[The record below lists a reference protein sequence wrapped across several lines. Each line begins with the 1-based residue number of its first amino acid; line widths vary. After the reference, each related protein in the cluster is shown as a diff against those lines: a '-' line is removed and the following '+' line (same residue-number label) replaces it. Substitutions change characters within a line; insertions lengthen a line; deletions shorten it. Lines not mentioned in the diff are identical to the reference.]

1 MIRSMTGYGG
11 AKGVVEGLNV
21 TVELKSVNNRYLDIA
36 VRMPRN
42 FLFAEDAV
50 KSTIQQHVSRGKL
63 DVFVTIDSSQAA
75 DTVLRVNE
83 PLLRAYID
91 TLNTLAVRYDLK
103 NDMSLMSLMR
113 FPDILSV
120 EKAEADQ
127 DKIRAGLVALTQ
139 QALADY
145 DQMREREGAKLRADV
160 EEKLARIESLVTN
173 VEAAAPET
181 AAAYEARLRQ
191 KLEAALAVKN
201 DILSSIYDMPTYTV
215 DQIATEYLEYAEKI
229 RAHVVDCTRLLN
241 DALRSGKKILF
252 EGAQATQL
260 DIDHGT
266 YPFVTSSNCT
276 AGGAMT
282 GTGVGPT
289 NVQKVL
295 GIAKAYLTRVGSG
308 PFPTE
313 LFDDYGATLGEA
325 GHEYGV
331 TTGRK
336 RRCGWFDAVVARYA
350 VDVNGLTD
358 IALTKLDV
366 LGAVDRIKIC
376 TAYEADGQTYDYVP
390 SQQTAFHHAK
400 PIYEEMPSWKCD
412 ISGCRTYDELPQEAK
427 DYVERLEELV
437 GCRISIVTVGPD
449 RDQTIMRGWE

>member
-145 DQMREREGAKLRADV
+145 DQMREREGAKLRTDV
-160 EEKLARIESLVTN
+160 EEKLARIESLVTR
-173 VEAAAPET
+173 VETVAPET

-191 KLEAALAVKN
+191 KLEAVLAATDADHVAVDEETVRLRSHIAQLRQMLESGSPVGRKADFLIQEFN
-201 DILSSIYDMPTYTV
+201 REANTIGSKCQNADIAKVVV
-215 DQIATEYLEYAEKI
+215 DLKSEIEKI
-229 RAHVVDCTRLLN
+229 REQIQN
-241 DALRSGKKILF
+241 I
-252 EGAQATQL
+252 E
-260 DIDHGT
+260 
-266 YPFVTSSNCT
+266 
-276 AGGAMT
+276 
-282 GTGVGPT
+282 
-289 NVQKVL
+289 
-295 GIAKAYLTRVGSG
+295 
-308 PFPTE
+308 
-313 LFDDYGATLGEA
+313 
-325 GHEYGV
+325 
-331 TTGRK
+331 
-336 RRCGWFDAVVARYA
+336 
-350 VDVNGLTD
+350 
-358 IALTKLDV
+358 
-366 LGAVDRIKIC
+366 
-376 TAYEADGQTYDYVP
+376 
-390 SQQTAFHHAK
+390 
-400 PIYEEMPSWKCD
+400 
-412 ISGCRTYDELPQEAK
+412 
-427 DYVERLEELV
+427 
-437 GCRISIVTVGPD
+437 
-449 RDQTIMRGWE
+449 